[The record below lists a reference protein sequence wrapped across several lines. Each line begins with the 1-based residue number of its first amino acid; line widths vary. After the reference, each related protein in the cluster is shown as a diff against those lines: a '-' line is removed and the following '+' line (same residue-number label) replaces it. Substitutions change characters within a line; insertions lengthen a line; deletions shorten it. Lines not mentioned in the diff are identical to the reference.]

1 MPHKA
6 AGVRCNRVW
15 LAIQPSYRP
24 STKTALTSALK
35 QEIQFS
41 SNMDKNSNQY
51 ESIKQKLL
59 KLQALAEKGEQGEA
73 ANAKRAIERLCAQYG
88 ITLEEILTEEQ
99 PKYYR
104 FEIGKYKYLLTLFV
118 HCHGVV
124 TNQRRLQYV
133 KQSRSEIAVKLTPL
147 QYAEL
152 SSLYEWHKANFLK
165 DLANMQQTIVEAYI
179 NKHDLFSKPT
189 GEGEPDNPE
198 VQLTP
203 ERLKRLCAILAMQDE
218 LNDNTY
224 HKMLEAAK

>member
-1 MPHKA
+1 M
-6 AGVRCNRVW
+6 RCNRVW
-15 LAIQPSYRP
+15 LAIQPSYHP
-24 STKTALTSALK
+24 SPETALKSALK
-35 QEIQFS
+35 QEFQFL

-59 KLQALAEKGEQGEA
+59 KLQKLAEQGYKGEAEA
-73 ANAKRAIERLCAQYG
+73 AKRAIERLCAQYG

-99 PKYYR
+99 PKYYN
-104 FEIGKYKYLLTLFV
+104 FEIGKYSYLLTLFV

-124 TNQRRLQYV
+124 TNQRTLQYV
-133 KQSRSEIAVKLTPL
+133 RHSRSVIAVKLTPL

-179 NKHDLFSKPT
+179 NKHDLFSKPADD
-189 GEGEPDNPE
+189 GEPEKPE

-203 ERLKRLCAILAMQDE
+203 ERLKRLRAILAMQGE
-218 LNDNTY
+218 LSDNTY